1 MNLKEV
7 MQEIGDRSGARV
19 VFGQAYVKDGVTFI
33 PVAKV
38 SVRACGCDRDGQAET
53 GRKEVKGAD
62 KNKKKKGPCLGVAVK
77 TVPLGYI
84 EVRKG
89 KAHFVEIIDKTNLI
103 RAGLVFGGVA
113 LFLLARLAIRR
124 K

>member
-7 MQEIGDRSGARV
+7 MQEISDRSGAKA
-19 VFGQAYVKDGVTFI
+19 VFGQAHVKDGVTFI

-38 SVRACGCDRDGQAET
+38 SVRAWGCDRDAQAE
-53 GRKEVKGAD
+53 GGKREAKGAD
-62 KNKKKKGPCLGVAVK
+62 KKKKGPCLGVAVK

-89 KAHFVEIIDKTNLI
+89 KARFVEIVDRTNLM
-103 RAGLVFGGVA
+103 RAGLLLGGLA
-113 LFLLARLAIRR
+113 LFLLARLARR
-124 K
+124 QE